1 MFDLL
6 VQYGPFLIA
15 AFLLNISPGPDMAYI
30 VGQTA
35 VHGRKIGLFSSFGV
49 VSGAFVHVLAAA
61 LGLSAI
67 LATSALAFAIVKW
80 VGVAYLVWLGIGA
93 LRASFAG
100 KPGRDG
106 NDDSTSTP
114 AIAISSRPM
123 TVFQAWRQGVMIDVL
138 NPKVAIF
145 FMAFLPQFVDP
156 QSGDGAMQ
164 FLVLGSVVNLIGLV
178 VESTLVLMVAAAAV
192 RIRGHRKLGAWLQRA
207 LGAMFIALGA
217 RLAISQQ

>member
-1 MFDLL
+1 MIDLL
-6 VQYGPFLIA
+6 VQYTPFLIA

-35 VHGRKIGLFSSFGV
+35 VHGRKIGLFSTFGV
-49 VSGAFVHVLAAA
+49 VSGAFVHVIAAA

-93 LRASFAG
+93 LRSSF
-100 KPGRDG
+100 GRRSNDVA
-106 NDDSTSTP
+106 DDSASE
-114 AIAISSRPM
+114 IKISKLPI
-123 TVFQAWRQGVMIDVL
+123 TALQAWRQGVMIDVL

-156 QSGDGAMQ
+156 AQGDGAVQ
-164 FLVLGSVVNLIGLV
+164 FLVLGSLVNLIGLI
-178 VESTLVLMVAAAAV
+178 VESTIVLMVAAAAV
-192 RIRGHRKLGAWLQRA
+192 RIKGHHAVGSIGTWLQRA

-217 RLAISQQ
+217 RLALSQQ

>member
-1 MFDLL
+1 MTDLL
-6 VQYGPFLIA
+6 VQYTPFLIA

-93 LRASFAG
+93 LRSGFAR
-100 KPGRDG
+100 KANR
-106 NDDSTSTP
+106 NADDEIAP
-114 AIAISSRPM
+114 AVAISTKPM
-123 TVFQAWRQGVMIDVL
+123 TALQAWRQGVMIDVL

-145 FMAFLPQFVDP
+145 FMAFLPQFVDLAH
-156 QSGDGAMQ
+156 GHGATQ
-164 FLVLGSVVNLIGLV
+164 FLILGSMVNLIGLI
-178 VESTLVLMVAAAAV
+178 VESCIVLMVAGAATRIKANGAV
-192 RIRGHRKLGAWLQRA
+192 GAWLQRA
-207 LGAMFIALGA
+207 LGGMFIALGA
-217 RLAISQQ
+217 KLALSQQ